1 MNVNLYVGSWR
12 HLFIYVLTTSILIKF
27 NQIIPIFTGIILIE
41 HLYNWSLALESSSPK
56 DFRAFIA
63 DEYSKYWYAGISIG
77 ISMRIPSGEWLGY
90 WSLFAFGLN
99 FIFWRLVAQA
109 GVEVLEKAAPNP
121 STSLYRLRSV
131 EENIQTLEDILYYV
145 DESDDKMKLLE
156 RQIFFLHAYEQ
167 GFRGDSKTKSMIDT
181 NKSKQGIIDFMRGL
195 IEKLRPLLFAHPVV
209 HPYI

>member
-1 MNVNLYVGSWR
+1 MNINFIRLVLAPI
-12 HLFIYVLTTSILIKF
+12 LFIYVLTTSILIKF
-27 NQIIPIFTGIILIE
+27 NQIIPILTGIILIE

-77 ISMRIPSGEWLGY
+77 ISIAASLLWEWLEY

-121 STSLYRLRSV
+121 STSIKIDYDPWR
-131 EENIQTLEDILYYV
+131 ENIQTLEDILYYV
-145 DESDDKMKLLE
+145 DESDDKIKLLE
-156 RQIFFLHAYEQ
+156 RAKYSSFM
-167 GFRGDSKTKSMIDT
+167 RTSKASEEIKRLKSMIDA
-181 NKSKQGIIDFMRGL
+181 NKSEQGIIDFMRRL
-195 IEKLRPLLFAHPVV
+195 
-209 HPYI
+209 